1 MVLLQLHTP
10 LAMVWFFWGIA
21 VFFLALASTQLQT
34 IHAQPFGM
42 AHWGMTFPMGAITTL
57 TLRLSHEPGGTWL
70 TVPATLLLALT
81 SLLVLGLTVG
91 TWQGLRK
98 GRLLIAEK

>member
-1 MVLLQLHTP
+1 
-10 LAMVWFFWGIA
+10 
-21 VFFLALASTQLQT
+21 
-34 IHAQPFGM
+34 
-42 AHWGMTFPMGAITTL
+42 MTFPMGAITTL

-98 GRLLIAEK
+98 GHLLIAEK